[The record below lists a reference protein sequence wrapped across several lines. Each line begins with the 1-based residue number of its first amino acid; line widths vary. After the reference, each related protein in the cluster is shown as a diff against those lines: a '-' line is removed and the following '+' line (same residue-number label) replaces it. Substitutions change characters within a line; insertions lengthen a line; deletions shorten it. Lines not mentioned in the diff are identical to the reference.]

1 MNFEL
6 LSLAIPFGYLLA
18 VAPPLAIYDIRAHRL
33 PNALTVPGIAISLA
47 SVVTAAWLSGKWL
60 ELIISVGVSVLILII
75 GYPLAKAELLGMGDI
90 KLLIAFSLPLSFIS
104 PLALLIGVLI
114 SLLIANL
121 ILLPKILFRRL
132 KPNAAI
138 PMGPYLLLGL
148 MGVFGFELWGL
159 SPAGAW
165 S

>member
-6 LSLAIPFGYLLA
+6 LSLTIPFGYLLA
-18 VAPPLAIYDIRAHRL
+18 VAPPLAIYDIRSHRL

-121 ILLPKILFRRL
+121 ILLPKILFRRQ
-132 KPNAAI
+132 KPNVAI